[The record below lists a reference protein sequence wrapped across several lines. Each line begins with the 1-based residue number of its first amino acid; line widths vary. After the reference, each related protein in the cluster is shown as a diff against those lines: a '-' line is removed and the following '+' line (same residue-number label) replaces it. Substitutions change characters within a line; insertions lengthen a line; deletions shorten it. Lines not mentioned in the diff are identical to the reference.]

1 MPIKRRKSPK
11 KVTRS
16 RRVYTVRTVTKTVRL
31 CERPYVL
38 FGEAVRAERQ
48 KRGMTQEDL
57 AVKVGLGR
65 PSIANIELGY
75 QRILLS
81 DVFVFADALRVRPRA
96 LFDAVQS

>member
-1 MPIKRRKSPK
+1 MIKRIKTAK
-11 KVTRS
+11 KVTKS
-16 RRVYTVRTVTKTVRL
+16 RRVYTTRSVTKTVRL

-38 FGEAVRAERQ
+38 FGEAVRAERLG
-48 KRGMTQEDL
+48 RGMTQQDL
-57 AVKVGLGR
+57 ADKVGLGR

-81 DVFVFADALRVRPRA
+81 DVFVFAEALSVRPRK

>member
-1 MPIKRRKSPK
+1 MPIKRTKTAR

-16 RRVYTVRTVTKTVRL
+16 RRVYTTRTVTKTVRL

-48 KRGMTQEDL
+48 ERGWTQQEL
-57 AVKVGLGR
+57 AEKVGLGR

-75 QRILLS
+75 QRVLLS
-81 DVFVFADALRVRPRA
+81 DVFAFAEALQVRPRK